1 MLILRFLKNLVCCV
15 GSKPLFS
22 LEFTAFLVNIFLLFY
37 VYFHRCFR
45 PVIFSSTII
54 FNCHWFFERLPV
66 LISIPRLSV
75 KMIEMNT
82 L

>member
-45 PVIFSSTII
+45 PVIFSSTVI
-54 FNCHWFFERLPV
+54 FNCHWFSKITGPYFHP
-66 LISIPRLSV
+66 SV
-75 KMIEMNT
+75 VSEND
-82 L
+82 